1 MTGAAVAAAAA
12 GEQGSSS
19 TRTTGSARSST
30 SSLGAQPRSEDLP
43 LPQLGMRCNAEQVST
58 PLQHPP
64 SGLEAGEPLTRQAR
78 RGAVSLGFT
87 GLGFRMQAG
96 WKLCPSTH
104 PVSLKPTIQG

>member
-58 PLQHPP
+58 RFNI
-64 SGLEAGEPLTRQAR
+64 RQAGLKRENTDQAGR

-96 WKLCPSTH
+96 LKLCPSTH